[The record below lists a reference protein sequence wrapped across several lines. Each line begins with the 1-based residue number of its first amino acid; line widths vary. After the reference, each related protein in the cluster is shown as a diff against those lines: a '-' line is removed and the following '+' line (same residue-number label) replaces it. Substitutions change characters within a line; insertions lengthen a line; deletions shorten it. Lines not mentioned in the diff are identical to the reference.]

1 MIRKAWMYHISHL
14 ESEHNKAD
22 FDLDDMTLLIW
33 EIQSNREIS
42 ASGILES
49 PK

>member
-1 MIRKAWMYHISHL
+1 MYHISHL
-14 ESEHNKAD
+14 ESEHNTAD

>member
-1 MIRKAWMYHISHL
+1 MYYISYL
-14 ESEHNKAD
+14 ESDHNKAD